1 MLFSSCLLFCSYW
14 RIVASMRGTSP
25 LKIQFLAESLRR
37 VVKYAQSSDFSVGC
51 HQWMPTGSIS
61 AFLKYVLSGTVGN
74 LLVHHH
80 ASVSESWNWVLSAIQ
95 MRTLI
100 AVVLNWPKIQV
111 MHVLKPNQTKKERKE
126 KKRQDQTNK
135 KVAKKTLWYC
145 VQTQR

>member
-14 RIVASMRGTSP
+14 RIVASMRGMSP
-25 LKIQFLAESLRR
+25 LKIQFLAESLWH

-61 AFLKYVLSGTVGN
+61 AFLKYVLSSAVGN

-80 ASVSESWNWVLSAIQ
+80 APVSESWNWVLSAIQ

-100 AVVLNWPKIQV
+100 VVVLNWPKIQV
-111 MHVLKPNQTKKERKE
+111 MHILKPNQTKK
-126 KKRQDQTNK
+126 KKKGKTKQTKRLQK
-135 KVAKKTLWYC
+135 KPLWYC